1 MRPFILAFSVLIS
14 LASCSQSGE
23 KTYHSY
29 LVYDGKEI
37 PLDDHSLFYNGRANN
52 GDPHNPPYSY
62 QYSFYEKGLKPSF
75 YADGAVYEYAKE
87 GYVFHIALNSNNPV
101 APEAGRYNQ
110 KADPSLQAPNRTG
123 LLTAERIILPD
134 SSDFFAQYQ
143 TPEVIIN
150 YNGSDLIFDLQEF
163 NADLYRSD
171 TIFARNARLSLH
183 FEGPR
188 NAAIIRKP

>member
-1 MRPFILAFSVLIS
+1 MRLFILAFGILTS
-14 LASCSQSGE
+14 LVSCSRSGE

-29 LVYDGKEI
+29 LMYDGKEI

-62 QYSFYEKGLKPSF
+62 QYSFYEEELKPSF

-87 GYVFHIALNSNNPV
+87 GYVFHIALNSYNPLR
-101 APEAGRYNQ
+101 PEAGRYNQ
-110 KADPSLQAPNRTG
+110 KADPSLQAANRTG

-134 SSDFFAQYQ
+134 SSDFFVQYQ

-150 YNGSDLIFDLQEF
+150 YDGSDLIFDLLEF

-183 FEGPR
+183 YEGTI
-188 NAAIIRKP
+188 NATVIRRP